1 MLNHK
6 WMWLALVA
14 LCYSILACN
23 GNGGSSGSYDPTVT
37 ALEVTPADASIA
49 IGTTQY
55 LLATGILSDSTHQD
69 MTASATWSSSDE
81 GIATISNGVATAK
94 GVGVTTITVTL
105 GSISFETTLT
115 VTDAALVSIEVTPTN
130 PDSALGT
137 SQQFTATGTFS
148 DNSTQDL
155 TTAVTWNSSNPAT
168 ATISN
173 AAGSEGSASSVSV
186 GTTTITATLDGVF
199 GSTDLTVTNLTLVSI
214 AITPPSPSIVDKS
227 VLQLTATA
235 IYSDGTLI
243 DITAMGRWST
253 SGSSV
258 VGVSNATGTM
268 GLVSA
273 RKPGTETITVTFG
286 GLSGT
291 TTVTVTDAL

>member
-214 AITPPSPSIVDKS
+214 AITPSSPSIVDKS